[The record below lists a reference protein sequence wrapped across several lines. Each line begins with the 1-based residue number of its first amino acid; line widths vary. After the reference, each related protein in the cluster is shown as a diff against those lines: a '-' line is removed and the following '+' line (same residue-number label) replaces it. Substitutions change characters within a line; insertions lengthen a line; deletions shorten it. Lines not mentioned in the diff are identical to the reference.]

1 MNPAARAILYSIFGI
16 SVIMNSN
23 VCAFWKGKPMSDE
36 FNENIENQT
45 AAGQDGVVAGFTAA
59 EEQIETRFLIE
70 QEEAEARAAAEKAAA
85 QAAEAA
91 EAAVEEPAAEA
102 SEVVEAAA
110 EEISAAAETVEAA
123 VETETAVGA
132 EMAEAVVEEVTAEAE
147 EISAAAE
154 TVEAAVETETAVEEA
169 AAATAAEEAA
179 EASAAAAAETV
190 NVIEEPEA
198 EVQKVAPMQA
208 APRLK
213 TKKTTIGGQALIEGI
228 MMVGPRRTSIAVRK
242 ADGSIYVEEMKKS
255 TSETFFEKVPFVRGC
270 IRFFRQ
276 LVTGTAAMMK
286 SAEISEQGAPVE
298 GEKNEAE
305 KTGAG
310 AVQAAADTAK
320 VVSADGV
327 ETMKVVSE
335 DGIEAAKVVSAEGAD
350 ETPTVIANAEN
361 AADQVAAQTAEN
373 AEAGIQAAAENAVVL
388 GETVK
393 DAGASAAKTGKSSK
407 QSESKIDKFVDKHN
421 DGVMVFAAILG
432 LGFSIVLFI
441 LLPRLVV
448 DGILGL
454 FAAERSDSVKL
465 NVALNFVE
473 GFLRIAIFL
482 TYLMLTSRIKDVARV
497 WMYHGAE
504 HKTIACYEAGEMLTV
519 ENVKKYSRFHPRC
532 GTAFLFIVV
541 LISILVF
548 CVASVFIGVNV
559 WWINLLIRL
568 ALVPLIGGISFEIL
582 RFTGRHDKNPVCK
595 VFIAPGLWLQRFT
608 TREPNDSMIEVA
620 IAAMSAVIP
629 ENTKEDIW

>member
-91 EAAVEEPAAEA
+91 EAAVEEPAAAA

-110 EEISAAAETVEAA
+110 EVVVEPEAVPAAVAEAAAVVEATAGTEAAA
-123 VETETAVGA
+123 V
-132 EMAEAVVEEVTAEAE
+132 AEAVVEEVTAEAVE
-147 EISAAAE
+147 TTAAAE
-154 TVEAAVETETAVEEA
+154 E

-179 EASAAAAAETV
+179 EASATAAAETV

-350 ETPTVIANAEN
+350 EAATVIANAEN

-393 DAGASAAKTGKSSK
+393 DAGASAAKAGKSSK

-473 GFLRIAIFL
+473 GFLRIVIFL
-482 TYLMLTSRIKDVARV
+482 VYLMLTSRIKDVARV